1 MIKGYT
7 LILFVILPVNLHSEK
22 HDIKKHEDQVSPG
35 IFFIIYKDSKEYI
48 LKLQIKEENRK
59 SLMDQY

>member
-35 IFFIIYKDSKEYI
+35 IFFIIYI
-48 LKLQIKEENRK
+48 IALKIQIPK
-59 SLMDQY
+59 STF